1 MKYFRIPLLWIL
13 AILAL
18 LAYGYLAQNE
28 VPEKLNNLSIVKG
41 GEMATVT
48 AIMGAFAVLSLVL
61 KGAARRTTNIVAGIV
76 FAVGTLAV
84 LVDAMNVNLYGVYNA
99 TLGAGLV
106 VLVALVWLAF
116 RLPRT
121 RETAGL

>member
-1 MKYFRIPLLWIL
+1 MKYFRIPLLWVL

-18 LAYGYLAQNE
+18 LAYGVLAQNE

-48 AIMGAFAVLSLVL
+48 AIMAVFGVLSLVL

-76 FAVGTLAV
+76 FGVLTLAV

-99 TLGAGLV
+99 MLGVGLV

-116 RLPRT
+116 RLPKAT
-121 RETAGL
+121 ESSA